1 MLLWKELIP
10 LVMLVLLKSIFML
23 GFLCNKRFE
32 NMDSDI
38 TMFISSSEEKS
49 TNNNGVKKID
59 DI

>member
-10 LVMLVLLKSIFML
+10 LVMLVLLKSIFMP
-23 GFLCNKRFE
+23 GFLCKRRFE

-49 TNNNGVKKID
+49 TNNNGVK
-59 DI
+59 